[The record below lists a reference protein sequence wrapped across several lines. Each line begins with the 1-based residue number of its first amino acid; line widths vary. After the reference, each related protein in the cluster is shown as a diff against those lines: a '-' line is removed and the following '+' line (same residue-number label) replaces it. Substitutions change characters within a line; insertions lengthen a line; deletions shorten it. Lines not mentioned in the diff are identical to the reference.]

1 MLVANTTLGQH
12 RVNIV
17 KLPIMLNETN
27 MISAKQDLTSLITFF
42 FFWLKILLVNFNYSN
57 THNVL
62 TVVLCLYL
70 FFS

>member
-42 FFWLKILLVNFNYSN
+42 FFAENF
-57 THNVL
+57 VGQFQ
-62 TVVLCLYL
+62 L
-70 FFS
+70 FKHP

>member
-42 FFWLKILLVNFNYSN
+42 FFFAENF
-57 THNVL
+57 VGQFQ
-62 TVVLCLYL
+62 L
-70 FFS
+70 FKHP